1 MLNAWICTTL
11 NKKMVKLVGEICNL
25 INQYYMVFNLLKK
38 SESLSDDLLDTYLK
52 NTRVVIK
59 DFCSCLD
66 IMAFYKYIREI
77 RVLKKITA

>member
-1 MLNAWICTTL
+1 
-11 NKKMVKLVGEICNL
+11 
-25 INQYYMVFNLLKK
+25 MVFNLLKK